1 MSISHKLFTVQI
13 NCDNIVSNDYREE
26 FDCMLKQLEFANRVQ
41 GLEASAIREIFK
53 LLKQPDMISFAGGI
67 PAPEMFP
74 NEELAEIAKD
84 ILMNNGKVAL
94 QYGITEGYDALIEV
108 LNQRM
113 AAFNIGKPEDKL
125 VIVSGGQQ
133 GIELAAKVFL
143 NEGDGVVVEK
153 PSFIGA
159 LNSFKSYNAELFS
172 VNVEND
178 GMNMDELENLLK
190 VNNNIR
196 LVYTIP
202 TFQNPSGITMS
213 LEKRQKLLQLADKY
227 NFFII
232 EDNPYGELRFKGEDV
247 ASIKTMDDN
256 YRVIYVG
263 SFSKILSP
271 GIRVGWVIAH
281 NEIIE
286 KIVVVKQVNDVHTN
300 VLSQMMAVEYM
311 NKYSI
316 DVHIEKIRELYGRR
330 CGFMLDCMDKY
341 FPSFVDYTRPEGGL
355 FIWCTLPEGYDTIEV
370 MKESVKHKVAFVPGY
385 TFMVDMKSKSPCFR
399 LNYSTMAEE
408 NIEKGIKI
416 LGEVLS
422 AYN

>member
-1 MSISHKLFTVQI
+1 
-13 NCDNIVSNDYREE
+13 
-26 FDCMLKQLEFANRVQ
+26 MLKQLEFANRVQ